1 MSDQPISIFLSSV
14 RIATELGADLDKVH
28 PLNWGKLWANFGL
41 LKCNYPWT
49 KEQWEAMV
57 DHLLYPSDNPWPIA
71 DRDPKSIPG
80 YERALKT
87 VDDIYQAI

>member
-1 MSDQPISIFLSSV
+1 MSDQPISVFLSSV
-14 RIATELGADLDKVH
+14 HIAQTLDAELDKVH
-28 PLNWGKLWANFGL
+28 PLNWGKLWANLGL

-49 KEQWEAMV
+49 KEQWDAMIE
-57 DHLLYPSDNPWPIA
+57 HLLYPNHRPWPIA
-71 DRDPKSIPG
+71 DRDPKTIPG